1 MPIIALAAAIG
12 ASLCWAVGSLIAH
25 RPATQLGAFEFT
37 KTQLI
42 SSFALLIVIVTA
54 LNGWPSVTWV
64 HWPSFVAASL
74 IGVVFTNLAMIAC
87 LRRGGPRRMQLLVS
101 MSAPFAALLGF
112 LFLGESMSPRK
123 LIGVGLAFSGLLLAI
138 LFGRRG
144 QHRIE
149 AVQGSLAV
157 VIALGLFAAVCHA
170 VGLIA
175 LKPALLAGT
184 DPLAATALRTG
195 GGAFLISVVALW
207 PAAAFKTPTERT
219 TSVVLLA
226 ILPGFVGYI
235 AAVSLQLYALRS
247 YDTGIVAVL
256 SSMAPVV
263 MLPMLWIM
271 SGDPPPLP
279 AWLGAILAVLGAGII
294 FAG

>member
-1 MPIIALAAAIG
+1 MPAIALAAALS
-12 ASLCWAVGSLIAH
+12 ASLCWALGSLMAH

-37 KTQLI
+37 RTQLI
-42 SSFALLIVIVTA
+42 SSFALLAVIVTA
-54 LNGWPSVTWV
+54 FNGWQSVSWA
-64 HWPSFVAASL
+64 HWPSFVVASL

-112 LFLGESMSPRK
+112 LFLGESLSPRK

-138 LFGRRG
+138 SFGRG
-144 QHRIE
+144 TQHRIE

-157 VIALGLFAAVCHA
+157 VIALGLFAAICNA
-170 VGLIA
+170 IGLIA

-195 GGAFLISVVALW
+195 GGALAISVVALW
-207 PAAAFKTPTERT
+207 PAVVFEAPTKRTPM
-219 TSVVLLA
+219 VVLCA

-235 AAVSLQLYALRS
+235 AAVSLQLFALRS
-247 YDTGIVAVL
+247 YDVGIIAVF

-263 MLPMLWIM
+263 MLPMIWVM
-271 SGDPPPLP
+271 NGAPPPSS

>member
-1 MPIIALAAAIG
+1 MPIIALAAALG

-37 KTQLI
+37 RTQLI

-54 LNGWPSVTWV
+54 LNGWQSVTWMY
-64 HWPSFVAASL
+64 WPSFVAASL

-157 VIALGLFAAVCHA
+157 VIALGLFAAICHA

-195 GGAFLISVVALW
+195 GGALVISVVALW
-207 PAAAFKTPTERT
+207 PAEAFVTPTKRT
-219 TSVVLLA
+219 LGVVLGA

-235 AAVSLQLYALRS
+235 AAVGLQLYALRS
-247 YDTGIVAVL
+247 YDAGIVAVL

-263 MLPMLWIM
+263 MLPMIWIM
-271 SGDPPPLP
+271 SGDPPPFS

>member
-1 MPIIALAAAIG
+1 MPIIALTAALG
-12 ASLCWAVGSLIAH
+12 ASTCWAVGSLIAH

-37 KTQLI
+37 RTQLI

-54 LNGWPSVTWV
+54 FDGWQSVTWA

-101 MSAPFAALLGF
+101 MSAPFATLLGF

-123 LIGVGLAFSGLLLAI
+123 LIGVGLAFGGLLLAI

-157 VIALGLFAAVCHA
+157 VIALGLFAAICHA

-195 GGAFLISVVALW
+195 GGALVISVVALW
-207 PAAAFKTPTERT
+207 PAEAFVTPTKRT
-219 TSVVLLA
+219 PGVVLRA
-226 ILPGFVGYI
+226 ILPGFVGYV

-247 YDTGIVAVL
+247 YDAGIVAVL

-263 MLPMLWIM
+263 MLPMIWIM
-271 SGDPPPLP
+271 SGDPPPLT
-279 AWLGAILAVLGAGII
+279 AWLGAVLAVLGAGII

>member
-1 MPIIALAAAIG
+1 MPIIALTAALG
-12 ASLCWAVGSLIAH
+12 ASTCWAVGSLIAH

-37 KTQLI
+37 RTQLI

-54 LNGWPSVTWV
+54 FDGWQSVTWA

-101 MSAPFAALLGF
+101 MSAPFATLLGF

-123 LIGVGLAFSGLLLAI
+123 LIGVGLAFGGLLLAI

-157 VIALGLFAAVCHA
+157 VIALGLFAAICHA

-195 GGAFLISVVALW
+195 GGALVISVVALW
-207 PAAAFKTPTERT
+207 PAEAFVTPTKRT
-219 TSVVLLA
+219 PGVVLRA
-226 ILPGFVGYI
+226 ILPGFVGYV

-247 YDTGIVAVL
+247 YDAGIAAVL

-263 MLPMLWIM
+263 MLPMIWIM

>member
-1 MPIIALAAAIG
+1 MPLIALAAALG

-37 KTQLI
+37 RTQLI
-42 SSFALLIVIVTA
+42 SSFALLIAIVTA
-54 LNGWPSVTWV
+54 LNGWQSVSWV

-101 MSAPFAALLGF
+101 MSAPFAALLGL

-123 LIGVGLAFSGLLLAI
+123 FIGVGLAFSGLLLAI
-138 LFGRRG
+138 LFGRRD
-144 QHRIE
+144 QHRVE

-157 VIALGLFAAVCHA
+157 VIALGLFAAICNA

-195 GGAFLISVVALW
+195 GGALVLSVVALW
-207 PAAAFKTPTERT
+207 PAEAFEAPAKRTP
-219 TSVVLLA
+219 SVVFRA
-226 ILPGFVGYI
+226 ILPGFIGYI

-247 YDTGIVAVL
+247 YDAGIVAVL

-263 MLPMLWIM
+263 MLPMIWTRR
-271 SGDPPPLP
+271 GAPPPLS

-294 FAG
+294 FVG

>member
-1 MPIIALAAAIG
+1 MSVIALAAALS
-12 ASLCWAVGSLIAH
+12 ASTCWAFGYLIAH

-37 KTQLI
+37 RTQLI
-42 SSFALLIVIVTA
+42 SSFALLIVIVTV
-54 LNGWPSVTWV
+54 LNGWPSITWA
-64 HWPSFVAASL
+64 HWPSFVAAGL
-74 IGVVFTNLAMIAC
+74 IGVVFNNLATIAC
-87 LRRGGPRRMQLLVS
+87 LRRGGPRRMQLLGS

-112 LFLGESMSPRK
+112 LFLGESMSPPK
-123 LIGVGLAFSGLLLAI
+123 LMGIGLAFSGLLIAI

-149 AVQGSLAV
+149 AVHGSLAV
-157 VIALGLFAAVCHA
+157 VIALGLFAAICNA

-195 GGAFLISVVALW
+195 GGALVISVVTLW
-207 PAAAFKTPTERT
+207 PAAAFESPTRRTPRL
-219 TSVVLLA
+219 VLRA
-226 ILPGFVGYI
+226 ILPGFIGYI

-247 YDTGIVAVL
+247 YDAGVVAVL
-256 SSMAPVV
+256 SSMAPVL
-263 MLPMLWIM
+263 MLPMIWAT
-271 SGDPPPLP
+271 SGDRPPWS

>member
-1 MPIIALAAAIG
+1 MPIIALTAALG
-12 ASLCWAVGSLIAH
+12 ASTCWAVGSLIAH

-37 KTQLI
+37 RTQLI

-54 LNGWPSVTWV
+54 LNGWQSVTWV

-101 MSAPFAALLGF
+101 MSAPFATLLGF

-123 LIGVGLAFSGLLLAI
+123 LIGVGLAFGGLLLAI

-157 VIALGLFAAVCHA
+157 VIALGLFAAICHA

-195 GGAFLISVVALW
+195 GGALVISVVALW
-207 PAAAFKTPTERT
+207 PAEAFVTPTKRT
-219 TSVVLLA
+219 PGVVLRA
-226 ILPGFVGYI
+226 ILPGFVGYV

-247 YDTGIVAVL
+247 YDAGIVAVL

-263 MLPMLWIM
+263 MLPMIWIM

>member
-1 MPIIALAAAIG
+1 MPIIALTAALG
-12 ASLCWAVGSLIAH
+12 ASTCWAVGSLIAH

-37 KTQLI
+37 RTQLI

-54 LNGWPSVTWV
+54 FNGWQSVTWA

-157 VIALGLFAAVCHA
+157 VIALGLFAAICHA

-195 GGAFLISVVALW
+195 GGALVISVVALW
-207 PAAAFKTPTERT
+207 PAEAFVTPTKRT
-219 TSVVLLA
+219 PGVVLGA
-226 ILPGFVGYI
+226 ILPGFVGYV

-247 YDTGIVAVL
+247 YDAGIVAVL

-263 MLPMLWIM
+263 MLPMIWIM
-271 SGDPPPLP
+271 SGDPPPLS

>member
-1 MPIIALAAAIG
+1 MPIIALAAALC
-12 ASLCWAVGSLIAH
+12 ASLCWAVGSVTAH

-37 KTQLI
+37 RTQLI

-54 LNGWPSVTWV
+54 LDRWPTVTWGY
-64 HWPSFVAASL
+64 WPSFVAASL
-74 IGVVFTNLAMIAC
+74 IGVVFTNLAMNAC
-87 LRRGGPRRMQLLVS
+87 LRRGGPQRMQLLLS
-101 MSAPFAALLGF
+101 MNAPFAAILGF
-112 LFLGESMSPRK
+112 LLLGESMSPRK

-138 LFGRRG
+138 MFGRRS

-157 VIALGLFAAVCHA
+157 VIALGLLAAICNA

-195 GGAFLISVVALW
+195 GGALVISVVALW
-207 PAAAFKTPTERT
+207 PAEAFETPTKRT
-219 TSVVLLA
+219 PGVVLRA
-226 ILPGFVGYI
+226 ILPGFLGYI

-247 YDTGIVAVL
+247 YDAGIVAVL

-263 MLPMLWIM
+263 TLPMIWIV
-271 SGDPPPLP
+271 SGAPPPLS
-279 AWLGAILAVLGAGII
+279 AWLGAVLAVLGAGVI

>member
-1 MPIIALAAAIG
+1 MPTIAVIAALG
-12 ASLCWAVGSLIAH
+12 ASLCWAFGSLMAH

-37 KTQLI
+37 RTQLI
-42 SSFALLIVIVTA
+42 SSFTLLIVIVTA
-54 LNGWPSVTWV
+54 LNGWQSVAWV

-123 LIGVGLAFSGLLLAI
+123 LVGVGLAFSGLLLAI

-144 QHRIE
+144 RHRIE
-149 AVQGSLAV
+149 VVQGSLAT
-157 VIALGLFAAVCHA
+157 VIALGLFAAFCHA
-170 VGLIA
+170 VGLVA

-195 GGAFLISVVALW
+195 GGALLISVVALW

-219 TSVVLLA
+219 PSVVLRA
-226 ILPGFVGYI
+226 MLPGFVGYI
-235 AAVSLQLYALRS
+235 VAVSLQLYALRS
-247 YDTGIVAVL
+247 YDAGIVAVF

-263 MLPMLWIM
+263 MLPMIWFM
-271 SGDPPPLP
+271 SGDRPPLP

>member
-1 MPIIALAAAIG
+1 MPIIALAAALG

-37 KTQLI
+37 RTQLI

-54 LNGWPSVTWV
+54 LNGWQSVTWMY
-64 HWPSFVAASL
+64 WPSFVAASL

-157 VIALGLFAAVCHA
+157 VIALGLFAAICHA

-195 GGAFLISVVALW
+195 GGALVISVVALW
-207 PAAAFKTPTERT
+207 PAEALETPTKRT
-219 TSVVLLA
+219 PIGGSGDFGKQSAWRIYEFTAGLL
-226 ILPGFVGYI
+226 
-235 AAVSLQLYALRS
+235 Q
-247 YDTGIVAVL
+247 T
-256 SSMAPVV
+256 APVICRSEK
-263 MLPMLWIM
+263 PRTGQQPHWA
-271 SGDPPPLP
+271 S
-279 AWLGAILAVLGAGII
+279 
-294 FAG
+294 FRNHRQHY